1 MSLATCAGTSFM
13 PFLSRLVLA
22 AAFFF
27 SGWHLCF
34 QQIEFTP
41 EQIRMLEG
49 DAVAATPVAL
59 LDEDPAPASEAANAS
74 ASPASIHGAAKA
86 AVSQTASSPKE
97 SATASSATRRAAA
110 MSIALRLREA
120 GFDGWSRPTAWAA
133 AVAQLLG
140 GLSVLI
146 GLLTRFWSLLMLIM
160 IGTSLWLTSIRG
172 AGMFDMSPFQW
183 AAQGAVFEQMMF
195 FAMSCVLAFGLL
207 LTGPGLL
214 AVDRVL
220 WPRER
225 ASKGAATTE
234 LAATH

>member
-1 MSLATCAGTSFM
+1 
-13 PFLSRLVLA
+13 
-22 AAFFF
+22 
-27 SGWHLCF
+27 
-34 QQIEFTP
+34 
-41 EQIRMLEG
+41 
-49 DAVAATPVAL
+49 
-59 LDEDPAPASEAANAS
+59 
-74 ASPASIHGAAKA
+74 
-86 AVSQTASSPKE
+86 
-97 SATASSATRRAAA
+97 
-110 MSIALRLREA
+110 
-120 GFDGWSRPTAWAA
+120 